1 MQFYLKNGPIEGLG
15 DVGITIPLG
24 VAGGNDVSMKILLM
38 AQLADLLPSRRKRAV
53 VDGGQH
59 AYLIY

>member
-1 MQFYLKNGPIEGLG
+1 MTEEGLG
-15 DVGITIPLG
+15 DGG
-24 VAGGNDVSMKILLM
+24 VAIPFGVASGDHISMEILLM

>member
-1 MQFYLKNGPIEGLG
+1 MG

-24 VAGGNDVSMKILLM
+24 VAGDDDVGMEMLLM
-38 AQLADLLPSRRKRAV
+38 AQLAGLLPSRRKRAV

>member
-1 MQFYLKNGPIEGLG
+1 MQFYLKNGAIICLG
-15 DVGITIPLG
+15 DVGKAISLG
-24 VAGGNDVSMKILLM
+24 VAGDDHISMETFLM

>member
-1 MQFYLKNGPIEGLG
+1 MQFYLKNGAIICLG
-15 DVGITIPLG
+15 DIGIAISFG
-24 VAGGNDVSMKILLM
+24 VAGDDDVGMEMLLM
-38 AQLADLLPSRRKRAV
+38 AQLAGLLPSRRKRAV

>member
-1 MQFYLKNGPIEGLG
+1 MTEEGLG

-24 VAGGNDVSMKILLM
+24 VAGGNDVSMEILLM

>member
-1 MQFYLKNGPIEGLG
+1 MQFYLKNGAIICLG

-24 VAGGNDVSMKILLM
+24 VAGDDHISMETFLT